1 MATLHI
7 NLEKIISKKIE
18 ETLDEKI
25 SKAINDILENVISSI
40 QFDIAQDSIPE
51 GPVEGITQEEAE
63 KELQKETEKKI
74 LEVLDNTKKKDEE
87 RGWVEKNNAYNYVTD
102 WMKKTMSEEQ
112 LEKLAMP
119 SDMTMKEYN
128 FNKYIKT
135 LSWDELAKL
144 FKNNEYLAISI
155 DEGEILA
162 KELQAYGTTPTDIYY
177 TLLKQ
182 ILNKVIHDV
191 IIINNPRK
199 IENWLDNVIVDKF
212 FKNFDSDVLVFID
225 ELINE
230 KHMEIFDYIFGEGY
244 YMTDLPKY
252 IQNQRKK
259 NLDKPKIQNTFI
271 DF

>member
-7 NLEKIISKKIE
+7 NLEKLISKKIE

-25 SKAINDILENVISSI
+25 NKVINDILEDVISNI
-40 QFDIAQDSIPE
+40 QFDTIQDKLPKE
-51 GPVEGITQEEAE
+51 PVEGIIVE
-63 KELQKETEKKI
+63 KEVQELQKKKEEKI
-74 LEVLDNTKKKDEE
+74 LEAVDIRDPQENKEQ
-87 RGWVEKNNAYNYVTD
+87 GWVEKNNAYNYVTD
-102 WMKKTMSEEQ
+102 WMKKTMSKEQ

-144 FKNNEYLAISI
+144 FKNNEYLDISI
-155 DEGEILA
+155 DESEILA

-199 IENWLDNVIVDKF
+199 IENWLDNIIVDKF

-225 ELINE
+225 ELIEE
-230 KHMEIFDYIFGEGY
+230 KHIEIFDYIFGEGY
-244 YMTDLPKY
+244 YMKDW
-252 IQNQRKK
+252 
-259 NLDKPKIQNTFI
+259 
-271 DF
+271 